1 MEKFLRNIYI
11 KINKKDHLKLALCHP
26 FSVKEQSP
34 CLLYQK
40 GRRNEESAILCTTIQ
55 IQFLA

>member
-11 KINKKDHLKLALCHP
+11 KINKKDHLKLALCHH

-34 CLLYQK
+34 SLYQK
-40 GRRNEESAILCTTIQ
+40 GIRNEESAIVCTTIE